1 MQKESL
7 PFGAKATNL
16 FNRSFSQNFERSIIR
31 LAVFYALIFA
41 GILLLS
47 GLITFSVFAFR
58 SHHRF
63 NRGTIIV
70 QNMMPQAADPRVIV
84 AVSQP
89 MPRPLPPVES
99 QLREDLIESL
109 VMVNTL
115 LVMLSALFGYWLARR
130 TLQPIRN
137 AYEKQQQF
145 LADASHELRTPLAI
159 LHLDLENE
167 LHGAKGEAKN
177 RAESNLQEVQRMS
190 KLVNDLLLLSRL
202 DQAVAQDI
210 SAVDLGVLSSD
221 VVDRL
226 QPLASAHD
234 VVVTA
239 ASAEG
244 CLVLAHAD
252 TVFHAVTNIVHNAIA
267 YNKPNGT
274 VIVTVAVVG
283 AEYVVAVADTG
294 VGIAEQDVARIFDRF
309 YRADKSRTRSTGGS
323 GLGLAIAHAA
333 VERSGGTIAI
343 ESAVGVG
350 TTVTIRFPRKA

>member
-1 MQKESL
+1 
-7 PFGAKATNL
+7 
-16 FNRSFSQNFERSIIR
+16 
-31 LAVFYALIFA
+31 
-41 GILLLS
+41 
-47 GLITFSVFAFR
+47 
-58 SHHRF
+58 
-63 NRGTIIV
+63 
-70 QNMMPQAADPRVIV
+70 
-84 AVSQP
+84 
-89 MPRPLPPVES
+89 
-99 QLREDLIESL
+99 
-109 VMVNTL
+109 
-115 LVMLSALFGYWLARR
+115 
-130 TLQPIRN
+130 
-137 AYEKQQQF
+137 
-145 LADASHELRTPLAI
+145 
-159 LHLDLENE
+159 
-167 LHGAKGEAKN
+167 
-177 RAESNLQEVQRMS
+177 MS

-210 SAVDLGVLSSD
+210 SAVDLGVLASD